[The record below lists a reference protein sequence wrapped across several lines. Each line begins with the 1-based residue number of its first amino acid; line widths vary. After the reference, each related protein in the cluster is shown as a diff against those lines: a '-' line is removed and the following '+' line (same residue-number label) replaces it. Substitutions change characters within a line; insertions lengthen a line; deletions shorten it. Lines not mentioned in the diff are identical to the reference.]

1 MNDLRKDPITARW
14 VIIATDRL
22 LRPNE
27 FQKPKSPPPSAS
39 KCALCPGNESM
50 TPPEIWRWNNPDGTW
65 SVRVIPNK
73 FPVLRVEGE
82 LQRRA
87 EGIFDHMSGIG
98 AHEVIVD
105 TPSHEIEMG
114 KMDGEQMFR
123 LLSAYKIRLLD
134 LKNDP
139 RLRYGLI
146 FKNYG
151 PEAGASL
158 AHPHSQLIA
167 MPIIPK
173 YVKEELFNCHEYYN
187 LKERCLFCDIVNE
200 EMEKFKR
207 IISETEHHIAL
218 APYASRFPFEVW
230 ILPKKHQ
237 ACFTCVEDKELRSLG
252 TLVHKVLDALCRTLS
267 YPPFNYVIHTRPFRL
282 SARHAETTLDYDYH
296 WHIEIIPRLTKIA
309 GFEWGTGFYIN
320 PTPPEDAAKV
330 LREAIP

>member
-158 AHPHSQLIA
+158 AH
-167 MPIIPK
+167 
-173 YVKEELFNCHEYYN
+173 
-187 LKERCLFCDIVNE
+187 
-200 EMEKFKR
+200 
-207 IISETEHHIAL
+207 
-218 APYASRFPFEVW
+218 
-230 ILPKKHQ
+230 
-237 ACFTCVEDKELRSLG
+237 
-252 TLVHKVLDALCRTLS
+252 
-267 YPPFNYVIHTRPFRL
+267 
-282 SARHAETTLDYDYH
+282 RHAH
-296 WHIEIIPRLTKIA
+296 HPQICQR
-309 GFEWGTGFYIN
+309 GTVQL
-320 PTPPEDAAKV
+320 P
-330 LREAIP
+330 